1 MNALQFYEYER
12 TGIVNPL
19 LISIENP
26 VCGVDCALCNELAD
40 GFGETCP
47 SGRYDPQGVFGEPNQ
62 NKRYGFWMPD
72 TLKEF
77 LKNCPM
83 PKGK

>member
-26 VCGVDCALCNELAD
+26 VCGVDCALCDELAD

-47 SGRYDPQGVFGEPNQ
+47 SGRYNPQGLFGEKNT
-62 NKRYGFWMPD
+62 NARYGFFYAGYIKGV
-72 TLKEF
+72 LKE
-77 LKNCPM
+77 LPNAER
-83 PKGK
+83 